1 MKYRDGHSPEGWDF
15 NTETA
20 AGKRFLE
27 LKQERTDLGTDFYGL
42 NNEEVGFYFI
52 KQGLMTL
59 QQFYDVFEHYP
70 DMTP

>member
-1 MKYRDGHSPEGWDF
+1 MTYREESGREGWDF

-27 LKQERTDLGTDFYGL
+27 MRSEHVLDGADFYGL
-42 NNEEVGFYFI
+42 TNEEIGFYFI
-52 KQGLMTL
+52 KRGVMTN
-59 QQFYDVFEHYP
+59 QQFKDVFDHLP